1 MKKII
6 GLGGVARCGKD
17 TFAAI
22 LENKLQQAG
31 RSVKKIA
38 LAGPLKQH
46 CDKFLTENIGI
57 SAFTQIPQEKL
68 IIRPFLVWY
77 GDAQRKRT
85 NGKFWTNIASNEIKN
100 SNYDYY
106 IVTDIRYDDY
116 PIDELQWLKNEWKGI
131 LCHVSKYFLDT
142 DNQQHLDFD
151 DILFHKKFVMP
162 ANEHEEKN
170 DPKIKKAA
178 DYIVEWPHVCGK
190 DSVTNLSDLEL
201 LMHPT
206 LNEHVDKFMSNYGI
220 D

>member
-6 GLGGVARCGKD
+6 GLGGVARSGKD

-31 RSVKKIA
+31 KSVKKIA
-38 LAGPLKQH
+38 LAGPLKEH
-46 CDKFLTENIGI
+46 CDKFLTENLGI
-57 SAFTQIPQEKL
+57 SAFTQVPEEKL

-85 NGKFWTNIASNEIKN
+85 SGRFWTNLASEEIKKT
-100 SNYDYY
+100 NYDYY
-106 IVTDIRYDDY
+106 IITDIRYDDY

-131 LCHVSKYFLDT
+131 LCHVSK
-142 DNQQHLDFD
+142 
-151 DILFHKKFVMP
+151 FVVNKQEQYHPEVNGYVYYKTFVAP
-162 ANEHEEKN
+162 ANDHEEKN

-178 DYIVEWPHVCGK
+178 DYVVEWPHVCGK
-190 DSVTNLSDLEL
+190 DSSASLSSLEL
-201 LMHPT
+201 LMNPT
-206 LNEHVDKFMSNYGI
+206 LNEYVEKFMTNYGI